1 MAAMAPP
8 TARSAVAASVVF
20 TALSLVASAVNFA
33 FYPVLAHLLP
43 SAEYGD
49 VQVGVSFVMLA
60 AALFTSLNSLA
71 LYVSARAGAIARPA
85 GVASPVQPIER
96 VVVTVS
102 LVLALVTVAGAQPLA
117 RALSLTDPS
126 LIYILGA
133 VFVINVPAATWIGA
147 LQGSG
152 QFALCGWIGL
162 AAAAMKIIA
171 AVGLVLLGMGARGA
185 LLGLLL
191 GTFAVLPIAK
201 LAQHRVHLSFRET
214 FRPPSSADRLYFATN
229 RQLGVLLVA
238 LMCMASVGSLDVIA
252 AKALL
257 APDVAGN
264 YAKASTAAKIPYYA
278 LVPVATVLFERFVR
292 GTVSVGKAVL
302 TFLGVAGILAL
313 ATWLL
318 RTLVLGLIFGTSSPD
333 AVGPFLPLLVAF
345 TSFAIGMLAVFRM
358 VSTGR
363 STGVIVLTALT
374 LVAVVVALVL
384 APHTP
389 TGIAMAFSST
399 TVLGSVAMNLF
410 AYTSRHGRTPA

>member
-8 TARSAVAASVVF
+8 AARSAVAASVVF

-71 LYVSARAGAIARPA
+71 LYVSARAGAITQPV

-133 VFVINVPAATWIGA
+133 VFVINVPASTWIGA

-152 QFALCGWIGL
+152 QFALCGWIGV

-171 AVGLVLLGMGARGA
+171 AVGFVLLGMGARGA

-191 GTFAVLPIAK
+191 GTFAVLPVAK
-201 LAQHRVHLSFRET
+201 LAQHQVPLSFRET
-214 FRPPSSADRLYFATN
+214 FRLPSSADRLYFATN
-229 RQLGVLLVA
+229 RQLGVLLIA
-238 LMCMASVGSLDVIA
+238 LMCIASVSTLDMIS

-257 APDVAGN
+257 APEVAGN
-264 YAKASTAAKIPYYA
+264 FAKASTAAKIPYYA

-292 GTVSVGKAVL
+292 GTVDVGKAVL
-302 TFLGVAGILAL
+302 TFLGLAIVGAL

-318 RTLVLGLIFGTSSPD
+318 RGLILGLIFGTSSPD
-333 AVGPFLPLLVAF
+333 AVDPFLPLLIAF
-345 TSFAIGMLAVFRM
+345 TSFAIGILAMFRM

-363 STGVIVLTALT
+363 ATGAIILAALT
-374 LVAVVVALVL
+374 LVAVIVSLVL
-384 APHTP
+384 APRTP
-389 TGIAMAFSST
+389 VGIAMAFSSM
-399 TVLGSVAMNLF
+399 TVLGAFAMSLF
-410 AYTSRHGRTPA
+410 AYTARHGRTPA